1 MTEPRANAKAYQ
13 HGAMA
18 AGVGNTRECPGNH
31 RKAVAQWYAG
41 YDSINKLAANP
52 ETNEP
57 KDDDM
62 STDPRRIGG

>member
-1 MTEPRANAKAYQ
+1 
-13 HGAMA
+13 MA